1 MKIVALSISD
11 QDWKKI
17 IEGEMTEKEHR
28 DMFAVINNNAKLMT
42 RELEIECGKVDAQ
55 KCTTNR
61 IKPTMVTLGLRFQAI
76 RSHFKSTNSK
86 LFEETEQWVLF
97 KLGEQTRQ
105 PQRPIDQFF
114 APRHEAS

>member
-1 MKIVALSISD
+1 
-11 QDWKKI
+11 
-17 IEGEMTEKEHR
+17 
-28 DMFAVINNNAKLMT
+28 MFAVINNNAKLMT

-76 RSHFKSTNSK
+76 RNHFKSTNSK

-97 KLGEQTRQ
+97 KLGNRQGNRSGLSTNSLRRVTR
-105 PQRPIDQFF
+105 PVR
-114 APRHEAS
+114 

>member
-1 MKIVALSISD
+1 
-11 QDWKKI
+11 
-17 IEGEMTEKEHR
+17 
-28 DMFAVINNNAKLMT
+28 MFAVINNNAKLMT

-76 RSHFKSTNSK
+76 RNHFKSTNSK

-97 KLGEQTRQ
+97 KLRGTDKATAARYQTSKKRRV
-105 PQRPIDQFF
+105 PRPV
-114 APRHEAS
+114 R